1 MNAARMA
8 ARACLMLLKAS
19 WHVFAA
25 LCIVA
30 GFVADGP
37 GLFET
42 FEELGVVAVATTIS
56 SSAWSIVSAEPLGFL
71 ACAGLVA
78 MLYRAWTE
86 RVAKRR
92 RRRKPRASLTAE

>member
-1 MNAARMA
+1 MDAVKMA

-25 LCIVA
+25 VCIVA

-42 FEELGVVAVATTIS
+42 IESFGAVALITAIS
-56 SSAWSIVSAEPLGFL
+56 SDAWAIVRAEPLGFL
-71 ACAGLVA
+71 ACVVLTAQ
-78 MLYRAWTE
+78 LYKKCVDRSP
-86 RVAKRR
+86 RR
-92 RRRKPRASLTAE
+92 RRRVKPKA